1 VKKQAVWLLGI
12 GVAVLLALFALS
24 TLQSQTSIVK
34 IGAVLPLT
42 GPGEPYGTSLRR
54 GIDLALSEYNSS
66 RTSGKPEISVLYE
79 DSKGEP
85 KVASNAFFKLRSI
98 DAVPAIFTSV
108 SGVVLSLGP
117 LAERERMVLIN
128 LSATSPKICEAD
140 NKYVFSMIP
149 DGGKESSYLARNVA
163 EMGTDKKVGVL
174 YVNNAAGIDLMTR
187 FVEELENAGGKS
199 VSAESYD
206 VGTLDYRV
214 QLTKFKAVGVEIG
227 YLVMFGN
234 REVVAALSQARD
246 LGLNVTWVS
255 YAGVESDYLL
265 TQGAAVSDGLR
276 YSFPKF
282 PDPARIEGFRTTYRN
297 AYSGTPD
304 VYAITAFDA
313 ATLLFGILAQGARTP
328 DEVRTAL
335 LAAGAARGAASG
347 VAGSMAFDLKQCTS
361 RDFEMKL
368 VRSGKYESLPK

>member
-1 VKKQAVWLLGI
+1 M
-12 GVAVLLALFALS
+12 
-24 TLQSQTSIVK
+24 
-34 IGAVLPLT
+34 PLT

-54 GIDLALSEYNSS
+54 GIDLAIGAYNNS
-66 RTSGKPEISVLYE
+66 RKSGQPEIAVLYE

-85 KVASNAFFKLRSI
+85 KVASSAFFKLKSV
-98 DAVPAIFTSV
+98 DGVPAIFTSV

-140 NKYVFSMIP
+140 NRYVFSMIP
-149 DGGKESSYLARNVA
+149 DGGKESSYLARKVA
-163 EMGTDKKVGVL
+163 EMGSEKKVGVL

-187 FVEELENAGGKS
+187 FSKEIQNAGGKILM
-199 VSAESYD
+199 AESYD
-206 VGTLDYRV
+206 VGSLDYRV
-214 QLTKFKAVGVEIG
+214 QLTKFKGAGVEIG

-234 REVVAALSQARD
+234 REVVSALSQARE
-246 LGLNVTWVS
+246 LGLNINWVS

-265 TQGAAVSDGLR
+265 DQAAAVAEGLK

-282 PDPARIEGFRTTYRN
+282 PDPTRVESFRVSYRS

-313 ATLLFGILAQGARTP
+313 ATLISGIVADGARTP
-328 DEVRTAL
+328 DQVRAAL
-335 LAAGAARGAASG
+335 LAASVPPGALQGAG
-347 VAGSMAFDLKQCTS
+347 GSKAFDQRQCTS
-361 RDFEMKL
+361 RDFEMKT
-368 VRSGKYESLPK
+368 VKNGKYEPLLK